1 MSYQNRL
8 IPPIQDPYHT
18 ELMAHELLL
27 AIEEETLNVLWLR
40 PHACAI
46 LLHKA
51 ISGSSLSM
59 IESWVIQRLHRSI
72 KKNTHL
78 TSRFIQNW
86 IIPYFYETI
95 NEKEE

>member
-8 IPPIQDPYHT
+8 TPPIQDPYHT

-40 PHACAI
+40 PQACAI

-51 ISGSSLSM
+51 LNGSSLSM
-59 IESWVIQRLHRSI
+59 IESWVIQCLHRSI
-72 KKNTHL
+72 KKNTHS
-78 TSRFIQNW
+78 TSSFIENW
-86 IIPYFYETI
+86 IIPFFFETI
-95 NEKEE
+95 NE